1 MNINRQDLVVKDLTP
16 EQCKI
21 LAYALLMEQDCK
33 IRNPNIRLEFLP
45 ATR

>member
-1 MNINRQDLVVKDLTP
+1 MQINRQDLVVRDLTP

-33 IRNPNIRLEFLP
+33 IRNPNMRIELLP